1 MSKSKNEG
9 FGVLGF
15 VEQAEVTGF
24 TERES
29 SKMGSERKGS
39 VKTSEERD
47 EERTVEW
54 GSRKEAEWSES
65 RVEERKRGKE
75 ESGRRR

>member
-39 VKTSEERD
+39 VKTSEER
-47 EERTVEW
+47 EW
-54 GSRKEAEWSES
+54 GGEYCE
-65 RVEERKRGKE
+65 
-75 ESGRRR
+75 